1 MAAQKTFEQ
10 SREATMRLGLLMRYE
25 GETGGPNM
33 DLILEAERLG
43 FHSVWSGESY
53 GTDSV
58 TPVAWVLARTTKIK
72 AGTGI
77 MQIPARTPAC
87 AAMTAMTLQAMSND
101 RFLMGVGPS
110 GPQVVEGWHGG
121 PYGKPLARTKEYIEI
136 ARKIFD
142 RTGNLE
148 YTGEHYQ
155 IPYKGPGATGLGK
168 PLKSIVKAQPG
179 LPIYT
184 AAIAPAG
191 LRTAGEVADGVLPIY
206 LSPEKANL
214 VSDHV
219 LDGMAAAGKPR
230 SLDNFDIAPY
240 VRMAMGPDLQKCRDS
255 IKPQLALYIG
265 GMGAREKNFYN
276 DYAKR
281 LGYADAAVKIQN
293 EFLAGKRNEAA
304 ASVPDALVDE
314 IALVGPPDRIKGRLK
329 EWKAASTG
337 NRIGTMLIAG
347 ASMDGLRLAAEAIA

>member
-1 MAAQKTFEQ
+1 
-10 SREATMRLGLLMRYE
+10 MRLGLLMRYE
-25 GETGGPNM
+25 GEAGGPNM
-33 DLILEAERLG
+33 DLVLEAERLG
-43 FHSVWSGESY
+43 YHSVWTGESY
-53 GTDSV
+53 GSDSV
-58 TPVAWVLARTTKIK
+58 TPITWVLARTTRIK

-87 AAMTAMTLQAMSND
+87 AAMTAMTLQAMSNN

-110 GPQVVEGWHGG
+110 GPQVIEGWHGM
-121 PYGKPLARTKEYIEI
+121 PYGKPLARTKEYIDI
-136 ARKIFD
+136 VRKIFD

-148 YTGEHYQ
+148 HKSQHYE

-168 PLKSIVKAQPG
+168 PLRSIMKAQPG

-206 LSPEKANL
+206 LSPEKTGL
-214 VSDHV
+214 VADHV
-219 LDGMAAAGKPR
+219 LDGLAKAGKPR
-230 SLDNFDIAPY
+230 SLDTFDIAPY

-255 IKPQLALYIG
+255 LKPQFALYIG

-281 LGYADAAVKIQN
+281 LGYEAQAVEIQN
-293 EFLAGKRNEAA
+293 HFLAGKRNEAA
-304 ASVPDALVDE
+304 AAVPDALIDE
-314 IALVGPPDRIKGRLK
+314 IALVGPPDRIKARLQD
-329 EWKAASTG
+329 WKAASAG

-347 ASMDGLRLAAEAIA
+347 ASVEGLRLAAEAVA

>member
-255 IKPQLALYIG
+255 VKPQLALYIG